1 MNLDVARALYPEAK
15 ELTGLIS
22 EEWLESYNLGEG
34 RAEICLR
41 DTLTGEVYPI
51 AQVLPTCTFDDRR
64 LMFKA
69 PALLRAVVTVCE
81 AAFVEIR
88 RLKPTQKGPDPKDF
102 AAEVSM
108 KCANDHAFRRYLIE
122 CHDLKDAGDT
132 ERVKSRVRSV
142 LAVSSLKELNDDRD
156 AGARWVSLRTNFKT
170 WLRDKR

>member
-1 MNLDVARALYPEAK
+1 MNLDAARALYPEAK

-22 EEWLESYNLGEG
+22 EEWLESYNLDES

-41 DTLTGEVYPI
+41 DTMTGEIYPI

-64 LMFKA
+64 LMLKA

-88 RLKPTQKGPDPKDF
+88 RLKPKQKGPDPKDY

-108 KCANDHAFRRYLIE
+108 KCQQDQAFRRYLME
-122 CHDLKDAGDT
+122 CHDLKDASDADRIKT
-132 ERVKSRVRSV
+132 RVRSI
-142 LAVSSLKELNDDRD
+142 LAVSSMTELNTDPD
-156 AGARWVSLRTNFKT
+156 AGARWVSLRTNFKS